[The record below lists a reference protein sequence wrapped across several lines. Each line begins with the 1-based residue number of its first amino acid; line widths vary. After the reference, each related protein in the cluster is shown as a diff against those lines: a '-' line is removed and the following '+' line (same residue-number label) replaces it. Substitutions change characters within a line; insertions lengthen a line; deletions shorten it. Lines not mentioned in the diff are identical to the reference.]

1 MKKHIRT
8 VVALCMAAFMP
19 VAYAQIPL
27 VIDNSINRIIYSE
40 DFESYSVGQNPDMLI
55 TYNAPYT
62 TVEKSDAE
70 YGKSLT
76 FNCSDN
82 MAAAKFFDEDLN
94 RGVYRFSFDIKAESK
109 GKSTV
114 MRVYNRNLG
123 KQMYSDSGMYQ
134 IFSYRDGNIGFYDPI
149 HFWDAV
155 SEAQYEVDEWNH
167 IDMWFD
173 MDNRKLYHYIN
184 GEYVRQVAINMDLDK
199 LGGFLFAPE
208 GKDAGSVMMDNF
220 MLTEVK
226 YADALG
232 IPVEQI
238 PEPLR
243 GALDISVTSERVG
256 HIFTKNEE
264 AEFEVHLKNRT
275 LEQQKG
281 KVEATAFD
289 SSGNVIT
296 SEAWNVDISGE
307 GVSSHK
313 MEIKQKVFGCN
324 TLVIKAS
331 IGETISQKT
340 VEWSRINSDK
350 NTPKN
355 DKMGASV
362 HYTDSKRDAINGIRL
377 ISEAGFGRI
386 RDEILWKYYEPEK
399 GYYKIPD
406 NMDKFVDLSNDA
418 NLDTLMILS
427 YGNPLYGGSPPETE
441 VEYQGFYDYCYELVR
456 DLKGRVNRFEIWN
469 EFNLVGHHT
478 FNPKKLPPE
487 NYAKLLVNS
496 YKAVKRANPDAEV
509 IGMVTS
515 GSPLDWIE
523 KVLIAIDGEK
533 CFDAV
538 SVHPYSLGVSS
549 EDAHLVSKG
558 KGLRELMNKYGYTD
572 TKLYISEIGWTTAG
586 DPQEEFN
593 QAMYEVRTYL
603 LNDAYDLYDAIYIYD
618 FQDDSYLT
626 EGSIEYTFG
635 LVRYW
640 NNMVENPF
648 AAKPAYAAL
657 ANFNALVGTAE
668 FEKVIDVGEDAYAY
682 VYEKDSKKTIAFGAY
697 EDSEIIS
704 LKLGTETADVY
715 DMYGNMHTVYG
726 INGCYTLQA
735 GEKIQYIQGD
745 FLTAQV
751 CEPVWS
757 LSDTKIKTTANSRIL
772 REEWGYEGLV
782 MTDWWTRTCVTLEGE
797 VSKNREYPI
806 IAQNDVYMVNNDSE
820 SIAKEITDAVTAGK
834 ISRGELQRNAI
845 NICNVIL
852 STPTFER
859 YIDGDV
865 VGSTKLPQ
873 ISKMN
878 IVGEYK
884 NIFSG
889 FELEINVENPCDHAL
904 QIEYSSNESELVQI
918 PIKVYLNEQSAALFM
933 LKGTGGNILTGLTG
947 LYIMRGKNKIK
958 IEFADKSVDIKNLK
972 LYTSRVEA

>member
-19 VAYAQIPL
+19 VTYAQIPL
-27 VIDNSINRIIYSE
+27 VSDNSINRIIYSE

-355 DKMGASV
+355 NKM
-362 HYTDSKRDAINGIRL
+362 
-377 ISEAGFGRI
+377 
-386 RDEILWKYYEPEK
+386 
-399 GYYKIPD
+399 
-406 NMDKFVDLSNDA
+406 
-418 NLDTLMILS
+418 
-427 YGNPLYGGSPPETE
+427 
-441 VEYQGFYDYCYELVR
+441 
-456 DLKGRVNRFEIWN
+456 
-469 EFNLVGHHT
+469 
-478 FNPKKLPPE
+478 
-487 NYAKLLVNS
+487 
-496 YKAVKRANPDAEV
+496 
-509 IGMVTS
+509 
-515 GSPLDWIE
+515 
-523 KVLIAIDGEK
+523 VL
-533 CFDAV
+533 
-538 SVHPYSLGVSS
+538 
-549 EDAHLVSKG
+549 
-558 KGLRELMNKYGYTD
+558 
-572 TKLYISEIGWTTAG
+572 
-586 DPQEEFN
+586 
-593 QAMYEVRTYL
+593 
-603 LNDAYDLYDAIYIYD
+603 
-618 FQDDSYLT
+618 
-626 EGSIEYTFG
+626 
-635 LVRYW
+635 
-640 NNMVENPF
+640 
-648 AAKPAYAAL
+648 
-657 ANFNALVGTAE
+657 
-668 FEKVIDVGEDAYAY
+668 
-682 VYEKDSKKTIAFGAY
+682 
-697 EDSEIIS
+697 
-704 LKLGTETADVY
+704 
-715 DMYGNMHTVYG
+715 
-726 INGCYTLQA
+726 
-735 GEKIQYIQGD
+735 
-745 FLTAQV
+745 
-751 CEPVWS
+751 
-757 LSDTKIKTTANSRIL
+757 
-772 REEWGYEGLV
+772 
-782 MTDWWTRTCVTLEGE
+782 
-797 VSKNREYPI
+797 
-806 IAQNDVYMVNNDSE
+806 
-820 SIAKEITDAVTAGK
+820 
-834 ISRGELQRNAI
+834 
-845 NICNVIL
+845 
-852 STPTFER
+852 
-859 YIDGDV
+859 
-865 VGSTKLPQ
+865 
-873 ISKMN
+873 
-878 IVGEYK
+878 
-884 NIFSG
+884 
-889 FELEINVENPCDHAL
+889 
-904 QIEYSSNESELVQI
+904 
-918 PIKVYLNEQSAALFM
+918 
-933 LKGTGGNILTGLTG
+933 
-947 LYIMRGKNKIK
+947 
-958 IEFADKSVDIKNLK
+958 
-972 LYTSRVEA
+972 LYTIQIQKEMQ